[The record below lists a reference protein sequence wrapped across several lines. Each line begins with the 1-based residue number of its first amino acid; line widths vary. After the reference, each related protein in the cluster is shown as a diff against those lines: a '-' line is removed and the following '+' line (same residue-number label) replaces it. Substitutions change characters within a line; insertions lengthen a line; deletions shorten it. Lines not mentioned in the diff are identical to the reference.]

1 MDHGRWRRWAMR
13 AVLAGGLL
21 AGGIA
26 GALFFFRPPQVTVA
40 VAAAREIAPVIQGVG
55 TVEAKT
61 VVRVSAKITGRLV
74 SVLVDQGDSVRAGQ
88 LVATLDRA
96 EQQAQVAQAEAA
108 VQRARMAVIAQE
120 VALRKAAAGV
130 QAAEATVGRLTATEG
145 LAKVNADRWRQL
157 HQEGGVSR
165 IEMDVRVTE
174 AIVAGQELRNV
185 EAQRRVAEEEVA
197 VGQAAVDTLRQEVRV
212 AEAALAATRARQAD
226 TEVRSPLDGVVV
238 LRELEAGATVN
249 PGSGIFKIADPRT
262 AWVTVHVDER
272 DLGSLSVGYR
282 AEISLRSLPGRS
294 VPGRIARIQRE
305 SDRVTEQLAV
315 DIALLERPERL
326 TLGEQA
332 EARIRPPARHGA
344 VGVPLGALVRT
355 ADGPGV
361 WTVVA
366 GRLAYRPVRVGV
378 LDPGGWVEALDG
390 VREGDEVV
398 VAPGR
403 LADPR
408 NEGRRVIVVRAQPT
422 GRSPAGTWQS
432 VQAEEAK

>member
-1 MDHGRWRRWAMR
+1 MR
-13 AVLAGGLL
+13 AVLTGGLL

-40 VAAAREIAPVIQGVG
+40 AAAVREIAPVIQGVG

-74 SVLVDQGDSVRAGQ
+74 SVLVDQGDAVRTGQ
-88 LVATLDRA
+88 LLATLDRA

-130 QAAEATVGRLTATEG
+130 QAAEATVERLAATEG
-145 LAKVNADRWRQL
+145 LATVNADRWRQL

-165 IEMDVRVTE
+165 VEMDVRVTE
-174 AIVAGQELRNV
+174 AVVAGQERRSA

-197 VGQAAVDTLRQEVRV
+197 VGRAAVDTLRQEVRV

-226 TEVRSPLDGVVV
+226 TEIRSPLDGVVV

-249 PGSGIFKIADPRT
+249 PGSGILKIADPRT
-262 AWVTVHVDER
+262 VWVTVHLDER
-272 DLGSLSVGYR
+272 DLGSLSVGDL
-282 AEISLRSLPGRS
+282 AEISLRSLPGRP
-294 VPGRIARIQRE
+294 VRGQVARIRRE

-315 DIALLERPERL
+315 DVALLERPERL

-332 EARIRPPARHGA
+332 EARIRPPAGQGTL
-344 VGVPLGALVRT
+344 GVPLGAIVRT

-361 WTVVA
+361 WTVAA
-366 GRLAYRPVRVGV
+366 GRLAFRPVRIGV
-378 LDPGGWVEALDG
+378 VDPDGWVETLDG

-403 LADPR
+403 LADRR
-408 NEGRRVIVVRAQPT
+408 NEGRRVTVVRARPT
-422 GRSPAGTWQS
+422 GRNPAGAWHS
-432 VQAEEAK
+432 AQAEAVK